1 MSDEIDT
8 RERMLDAAL
17 GSAGRGP
24 DRLDVAGHGSRPEGR
39 RSTSRPARRGE
50 SLTS

>member
-24 DRLDVAGHGSRPEGR
+24 DRLDVTGPGSRPAGR
-39 RSTSRPARRGE
+39 RSTSQPARRGE
-50 SLTS
+50 SLAS

>member
-17 GSAGRGP
+17 GAAGRGP
-24 DRLDVAGHGSRPEGR
+24 DRLDVTGPGSRPAGR
-39 RSTSRPARRGE
+39 RSSSQPARRGE
-50 SLTS
+50 SLAS